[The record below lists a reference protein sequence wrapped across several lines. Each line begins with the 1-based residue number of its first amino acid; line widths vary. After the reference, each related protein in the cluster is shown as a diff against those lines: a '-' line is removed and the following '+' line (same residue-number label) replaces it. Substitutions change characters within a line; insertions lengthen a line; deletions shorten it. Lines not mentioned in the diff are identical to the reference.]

1 MFFRLFTMNVAIIGY
16 GYWGPNLV
24 RNFWKNQNFTVTHVV
39 DFENSKLKLV
49 NRDYP
54 TILTTTNYNDILK
67 FCAWNRIITAI
78 SLQFLTLNSILFA

>member
-1 MFFRLFTMNVAIIGY
+1 M
-16 GYWGPNLV
+16 
-24 RNFWKNQNFTVTHVV
+24 V

-67 FCAWNRIITAI
+67 NP
-78 SLQFLTLNSILFA
+78 SIDCVVIATPVHTHYKLAKQALKSKKHV